1 MLAAIEN
8 LATLLTQAV
17 AGVSVANTYRERRVF
32 DMTAT
37 GQHLAETLVK
47 MLDNA
52 HDVHDP
58 NLVIAKLFALI
69 AVLGTAVVY
78 GTDVFC
84 AMVQRPALARVDDR
98 TLLAVMGN
106 IHRYGDRRMPVPG
119 VLGVV
124 AAAISAAFAA
134 ASGCWTQ
141 AGAAGVAVGLLL
153 VWLVLYLRVSAPIN
167 HQLTAA
173 ADHPAPPTDARQLQ
187 RNWDK
192 VITIRAMLQGLAVA
206 ALCLTLLI

>member
-1 MLAAIEN
+1 MI
-8 LATLLTQAV
+8 
-17 AGVSVANTYRERRVF
+17 
-32 DMTAT
+32 AT
-37 GQHLAETLVK
+37 GLHLAETVVAVLNEHNPGLV
-47 MLDNA
+47 
-52 HDVHDP
+52 V
-58 NLVIAKLFALI
+58 AKLCALI

-84 AMVQRPALARVDDR
+84 AMVQRPALAHVDDR

-124 AAAISAAFAA
+124 AAVISAAFAA
-134 ASGCWTQ
+134 ASGGWMQ
-141 AGAAGVAVGLLL
+141 AAAPGVAVGLLL
-153 VWLVLYLRVSAPIN
+153 VWLVIYLRVSKPIN
-167 HQLTAA
+167 QQLTAA
-173 ADHPAPPTDARQLQ
+173 ADHPARSTDARQLQ

-192 VITIRAMLQGLAVA
+192 VITARATLQGLAVA

>member
-1 MLAAIEN
+1 M
-8 LATLLTQAV
+8 
-17 AGVSVANTYRERRVF
+17 
-32 DMTAT
+32 
-37 GQHLAETLVK
+37 
-47 MLDNA
+47 
-52 HDVHDP
+52 DV
-58 NLVIAKLFALI
+58 AKLFALI

-84 AMVQRPALARVDDR
+84 AMVQRPALARIDDSA
-98 TLLAVMGN
+98 LLAVMGN

-119 VLGVV
+119 ALGVV

-134 ASGCWTQ
+134 ATGHWTQ

-167 HQLTAA
+167 RQLTAA
-173 ADHPAPPTDARQLQ
+173 ADRSGPATDTRALQ
-187 RNWDK
+187 RRWDK
-192 VITIRAMLQGLAVA
+192 VITIRATLQGLTVA